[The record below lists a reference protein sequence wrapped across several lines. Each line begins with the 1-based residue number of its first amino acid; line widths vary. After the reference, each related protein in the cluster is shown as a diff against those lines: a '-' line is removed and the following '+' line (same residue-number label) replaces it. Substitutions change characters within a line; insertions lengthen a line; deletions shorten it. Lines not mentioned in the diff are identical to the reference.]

1 MAPRP
6 RLLPAP
12 FEASAAVLSQSA
24 LRRRRDPAIS
34 ARLKRVLTALLIS
47 ALATARA
54 KADGP
59 PRPLR
64 YDLATDLSVTGA
76 AMASMVTLLL
86 LKPRL
91 APLQCH
97 ICAPDALDNSVHSA
111 LLWRDPHAA
120 DTASSV
126 LANALLPAGL
136 LAYGLVSAG
145 RAGDMGAGAVDALLI
160 AEAVST
166 ATVLEEG
173 VKYAAGRER
182 PYAWYG
188 HLTPG
193 PGTYD
198 RNLSFYSGHTSFAF
212 ATATAAGTVFM
223 MRGYPGAPVVLG
235 LGLAGATA
243 VGYLRMAANEHY
255 FTDVLAGAAIGGVV
269 GFAVPWFFHRPLGTA
284 PRPGDVF
291 PAPGG
296 IAVAW

>member
-1 MAPRP
+1 M
-6 RLLPAP
+6 
-12 FEASAAVLSQSA
+12 
-24 LRRRRDPAIS
+24 RRRRGPAIS
-34 ARLKRVLTALLIS
+34 PRLKRVLTALLVS

-54 KADGP
+54 QADDP

-76 AMASMVTLLL
+76 AMASMATLLL

-97 ICAPDALDNSVHSA
+97 ICAPDALDDSVHRA
-111 LLWRDPHAA
+111 LLWRDPRAA

-126 LANALLPAGL
+126 LANGLLPAGL
-136 LAYGLVSAG
+136 LAYGLASAG
-145 RAGDMGAGAVDALLI
+145 RAGDMGAGAVDALLV
-160 AEAVST
+160 AQAVSI
-166 ATVLEEG
+166 ATVVEEG

-188 HLTPG
+188 HLSPS

-212 ATATAAGTVFM
+212 ATAAAAGTIFM
-223 MRGYPGAPVVLG
+223 MRGYPGAPEVLG

-243 VGYLRMAANEHY
+243 VGYLRMAADEHY
-255 FTDVLAGAAIGGVV
+255 FTDVLAGAAIGGFV
-269 GFAVPWFFHRPLGTA
+269 GFAVPWFFHRPRRTA
-284 PRPGDVF
+284 PRPGDVL

-296 IAVAW
+296 FAIAW